1 MGRGGSP
8 QEFSYNKV
16 QTHEL
21 EEALNTGND
30 LTSVTIKS
38 NWCTFGQCHFESTQ
52 NIKGFQKGSQ
62 FSNMWRLI

>member
-1 MGRGGSP
+1 MGRDSSP

-21 EEALNTGND
+21 EDALNTGND

-38 NWCTFGQCHFESTQ
+38 N
-52 NIKGFQKGSQ
+52 
-62 FSNMWRLI
+62 